1 MALRRLVLPERG
13 AGARGPVERL
23 RGIGAARLRA
33 QQCLEGLGRGP
44 RLPGGEEALP
54 AQAQQLTPRD
64 RIPASSIETFKQTQ
78 SSFYGLDE
86 RDRKQEP
93 GTLLLRVQ
101 RRSRER

>member
-1 MALRRLVLPERG
+1 MSLRRLVLPERG

-23 RGIGAARLRA
+23 RGIGAPRLRA

-64 RIPASSIETFKQTQ
+64 RRRLLRQ
-78 SSFYGLDE
+78 
-86 RDRKQEP
+86 RDPRVLGRIGES
-93 GTLLLRVQ
+93 LLRVGA
-101 RRSRER
+101 